1 MKKNEAY
8 GFMKLKELFSAK
20 YMTLGSPWKRILEF
34 SIPMLLGNFAQQLY
48 NTADTIIVGIYKGDL
63 ALSAV
68 GSSMPILNLLLAL
81 FVGVSTGA
89 GIVVSQR
96 FGAKDREGLSVAIG
110 NCITLS
116 AIATVVI
123 MILGPL
129 ITRPLLALLKTPD
142 SIFDWCSQYLNIY
155 FIGIVGFFFYN
166 MLSGILRGLG
176 DSVTALGFLL
186 VSATLN
192 VGLDLLLVKD
202 MGVAGVALATAIAQ
216 GISAVLCYLKLR
228 TMSDIFDMRVK
239 YVKLR
244 KEVAKRILTLGL
256 PSGITQAIMASAG
269 MVVMNLTN
277 QMGEMVVACNVV
289 VMRVDGFAML
299 PNMTFGQAMSVYTG
313 QNVGAGKFDR
323 VHQGTK
329 QGTFIGLICSAAITG
344 ILLLFGRH
352 LFALFTDTPELI
364 DLANRMIRLMA
375 VGYICIS
382 VTQVLGGVMRGAG
395 DTTTP
400 MWVSMI
406 STIFIRV
413 PVAYGLAYLT
423 RTPEFPHG
431 QPIALFSSLMVSWSL
446 GMVISIIVFS
456 MGRWK
461 KKMILQ

>member
-1 MKKNEAY
+1 MR
-8 GFMKLKELFSAK
+8 LKELFSAK
-20 YMTLGSPWKRILEF
+20 DMTLGSPWKRILEF

-48 NTADTIIVGIYKGDL
+48 NTADTIIVGKYVGDL

-81 FVGVSTGA
+81 FVGISTGA

-96 FGAKDREGLSVAIG
+96 FGAKDHQGLSIAIG

-116 AIATVVI
+116 AIATVII
-123 MILGPL
+123 MIIGPL
-129 ITRPLLALLKTPD
+129 ITRPMLIMLKTPD
-142 SIFDWCSQYLNIY
+142 SILDWCAQYLNIY

-186 VSATLN
+186 VSAALN
-192 VGLDLLLVKD
+192 VGFDLLLVKD

-216 GISAVLCYLKLR
+216 AISAVLCFLKLR
-228 TMSDIFDMRVK
+228 SMRDLFDMNWGSL
-239 YVKLR
+239 KLR
-244 KEVAKRILTLGL
+244 KEVAGRILTLGV
-256 PSGITQAIMASAG
+256 PSGVTQAIMASAG

-277 QMGEMVVACNVV
+277 QMGETVVACNVI

-313 QNVGAGKFDR
+313 QNVGAGKYDR
-323 VHQGTK
+323 VHQGVK
-329 QGTFIGLICSAAITG
+329 QGTAIGLIFSATITG
-344 ILLLFGRH
+344 ILLIFGKYLFDI
-352 LFALFTDTPELI
+352 FTDTAALI
-364 DLANRMIRLMA
+364 DLATRMMRLMA

-400 MWVSMI
+400 MWVSMV
-406 STIFIRV
+406 STILIRV

-423 RTPEFPHG
+423 RTPDFPHG
-431 QPIALFSSLMVSWSL
+431 QPIALFSSLMISWTL

-456 MGRWK
+456 TGRWK
-461 KKMILQ
+461 KKMTLQ

>member
-1 MKKNEAY
+1 MS
-8 GFMKLKELFSAK
+8 MKLKELFSAK
-20 YMTLGSPWKRILEF
+20 DMTLGSPWKRILEF
-34 SIPMLLGNFAQQLY
+34 SIPMLLGNFAQQIY
-48 NTADTIIVGIYKGDL
+48 NTADTVIVGMYKGDL

-116 AIATVVI
+116 AIATIII

-129 ITRPLLALLKTPD
+129 VTRPLLTLLKTPA
-142 SIFDWCSQYLNIY
+142 SIFDWCAQYLNIY

-186 VSATLN
+186 VSAALN
-192 VGLDLLLVKD
+192 VGFDLLLVKD

-216 GISAVLCYLKLR
+216 AISAVLCFLKLR
-228 TMSDIFDMRVK
+228 SMRDLFDMNWGSL
-239 YVKLR
+239 KLR
-244 KEVAKRILTLGL
+244 KEVAGRILTLGV
-256 PSGITQAIMASAG
+256 PSGVTQAIMASAG

-277 QMGEMVVACNVV
+277 QMGETVVACNVI

-313 QNVGAGKFDR
+313 QNVGAGKYDR
-323 VHQGTK
+323 VHQGVK
-329 QGTFIGLICSAAITG
+329 QGTAIGLIFSATITG
-344 ILLLFGRH
+344 ILLIFGKYLFDI
-352 LFALFTDTPELI
+352 FTDTAALI
-364 DLANRMIRLMA
+364 DLATRMMRLMA

-400 MWVSMI
+400 MWVSMV
-406 STIFIRV
+406 STILIRV

-423 RTPEFPHG
+423 RTPDFPHG
-431 QPIALFSSLMVSWSL
+431 QPIALFSSLMISWTL

-456 MGRWK
+456 TGRWK
-461 KKMILQ
+461 KKMTLQ

>member
-1 MKKNEAY
+1 MS
-8 GFMKLKELFSAK
+8 MKLKELFSAK
-20 YMTLGSPWKRILEF
+20 DMTLGSPWKRILEF

-48 NTADTIIVGIYKGDL
+48 NTADTVIVGMYKGDL

-116 AIATVVI
+116 AIATIII

-129 ITRPLLALLKTPD
+129 VTRPLLTLLKTPA
-142 SIFDWCSQYLNIY
+142 SIFDWCAQYLNIY

-186 VSATLN
+186 VSAALN
-192 VGLDLLLVKD
+192 VGFDLLLVKD

-216 GISAVLCYLKLR
+216 AISAVLCFLKLR
-228 TMSDIFDMRVK
+228 SMRDLFDMNWGSL
-239 YVKLR
+239 KLR
-244 KEVAKRILTLGL
+244 KEVAGRILTLGV
-256 PSGITQAIMASAG
+256 PSGVTQAIMASAG

-277 QMGEMVVACNVV
+277 QMGETVVACNVI

-313 QNVGAGKFDR
+313 QNVGAGKYDR
-323 VHQGTK
+323 VHQGVK
-329 QGTFIGLICSAAITG
+329 QGTAIGLIFSATITG
-344 ILLLFGRH
+344 ILLIFGKYLFDI
-352 LFALFTDTPELI
+352 FTDTAALI
-364 DLANRMIRLMA
+364 DLATRMMRLMA
-375 VGYICIS
+375 VGYSCIS

-400 MWVSMI
+400 MWVSLV
-406 STIFIRV
+406 STILIRV

-423 RTPEFPHG
+423 RPPEFPHG
-431 QPIALFSSLMVSWSL
+431 QPIALFSSLMISWTL

-456 MGRWK
+456 TGRWK
-461 KKMILQ
+461 KKMTLQ